1 MSTRR
6 PVLFGAEFL
15 ATARVRVWFASS
27 DDGEQGDKDRPR
39 ENEVD
44 RVARIAADLD
54 SFHRGRGIH
63 ADDFATRVGPHL
75 AQVVFADSNPEPT
88 YGRDLLKRWFLAA
101 SQELPPDLRAVF
113 LAASGM
119 TQPGP
124 RLTDRL
130 GALSRS
136 TGLANRT
143 LVRRLRQADAL
154 VAAKLDALSYVS
166 EDDNP
171 FARRGWYVER
181 LESTA
186 YLDEERP
193 RFVGVRE
200 VLCTIDGLEQICESL
215 SVPRPP
221 GDTSPVDLIVAAT
234 EGCEVDSLTRVSP
247 STWQVA
253 LGLPRPLAV
262 GERHRLGVSIAMPS
276 RAFVKPYNAFVPVR
290 RTRSFAAVVH
300 LPTDGSVTGA
310 WRLDG
315 VPPAAMEDGVPIGD
329 SFDLP
334 ASEPLAAEWTTVR
347 RGLGYG
353 IGWSW

>member
-6 PVLFGAEFL
+6 LVLCRGKVQASAQL
-15 ATARVRVWFASS
+15 RVWFASS
-27 DDGEQGDKDRPR
+27 DDGELADTDRPR

-200 VLCTIDGLEQICESL
+200 VLCTLDGLEQICESL

-290 RTRSFAAVVH
+290 RTRSFSAVVH

-315 VPPAAMEDGVPIGD
+315 VPPTAMEDGVPIGD

-334 ASEPLAAEWTTVR
+334 TTEPLAAEWTTVR

-353 IGWSW
+353 IGWAW

>member
-1 MSTRR
+1 M
-6 PVLFGAEFL
+6 
-15 ATARVRVWFASS
+15 
-27 DDGEQGDKDRPR
+27 
-39 ENEVD
+39 
-44 RVARIAADLD
+44 
-54 SFHRGRGIH
+54 
-63 ADDFATRVGPHL
+63 
-75 AQVVFADSNPEPT
+75 
-88 YGRDLLKRWFLAA
+88 
-101 SQELPPDLRAVF
+101 
-113 LAASGM
+113 
-119 TQPGP
+119 
-124 RLTDRL
+124 
-130 GALSRS
+130 
-136 TGLANRT
+136 
-143 LVRRLRQADAL
+143 
-154 VAAKLDALSYVS
+154 
-166 EDDNP
+166 
-171 FARRGWYVER
+171 
-181 LESTA
+181 
-186 YLDEERP
+186 
-193 RFVGVRE
+193 
-200 VLCTIDGLEQICESL
+200 
-215 SVPRPP
+215 
-221 GDTSPVDLIVAAT
+221 
-234 EGCEVDSLTRVSP
+234 DSLTRVSP